1 MNKDFS
7 DSLIDGVA
15 KIDGVILE
23 NGFRFANFRNKL
35 DEGGIAKV
43 DGVILE
49 NGFRFANF
57 RNKLDEGGVQVE

>member
-35 DEGGIAKV
+35 DEGG
-43 DGVILE
+43 
-49 NGFRFANF
+49 
-57 RNKLDEGGVQVE
+57 VQVK